1 MWQTVRKQTRP
12 NIDVP
17 FFNMRTT
24 LVSDDFKLYWRDTF
38 VSTDKLVYMHSDM
51 SEDQLE
57 NTITMIWNSRESVDE
72 MLADPRVQAELLA
85 VKQAYLEETG
95 ITEIIVSN
103 QEV

>member
-1 MWQTVRKQTRP
+1 MWQTVRKQIRP
-12 NIDVP
+12 NTNVP

-24 LVSDDFKLYWRDTF
+24 LVSDEFKLYWRDTF
-38 VSTDKLVYMHSDM
+38 ISTDKLVYMHSDL

-72 MLADPRVQAELLA
+72 MLADPKVQAELIT
-85 VKQAYLEETG
+85 VKQAYLQENG
-95 ITEIIVSN
+95 ITEVLISN